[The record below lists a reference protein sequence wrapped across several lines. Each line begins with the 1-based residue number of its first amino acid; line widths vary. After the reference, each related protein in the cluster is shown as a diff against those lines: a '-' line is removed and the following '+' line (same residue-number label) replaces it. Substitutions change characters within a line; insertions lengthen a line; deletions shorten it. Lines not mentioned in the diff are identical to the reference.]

1 MEQPISTPAQDPML
15 EQQKLLKAMYR
26 MSIIRTV
33 ACLLIFLVIAGSA
46 LYVLPG
52 VKRLVD
58 QLSIVADNLEQIDVT
73 YMTESVTNLAVT
85 GTESL
90 ETAMRQVTAALENLN
105 KLDIDT
111 LNQSIADL
119 GAIAGSYTHLTLP
132 TTPYV

>member
-1 MEQPISTPAQDPML
+1 MEQPISTPTQDPML

-33 ACLLIFLVIAGSA
+33 ACLLIFLIIAGSA

-73 YMTESVTNLAVT
+73 YMTESVTNLAVP
-85 GTESL
+85 GTERL

-119 GAIAGSYTHLTLP
+119 GAIVEPMARLFGTR
-132 TTPYV
+132 

>member
-15 EQQKLLKAMYR
+15 EQQKLLNAMYR

-119 GAIAGSYTHLTLP
+119 GAIVEPMARLFGTR
-132 TTPYV
+132 

>member
-1 MEQPISTPAQDPML
+1 MEQPISTSTQDPML

-119 GAIAGSYTHLTLP
+119 GAIVEPMARLFGTR
-132 TTPYV
+132 

>member
-46 LYVLPG
+46 LYILPG
-52 VKRLVD
+52 VKGLVD
-58 QLSIVADNLEQIDVT
+58 QLSIVADNLEQIDIT

-90 ETAMRQVTAALENLN
+90 ETAMLQVTDALENLN
-105 KLDIDT
+105 KLDIET

-119 GAIAGSYTHLTLP
+119 GAIVEPMARLFGAR
-132 TTPYV
+132 

>member
-1 MEQPISTPAQDPML
+1 MEQPISIPAQDPML

-119 GAIAGSYTHLTLP
+119 GAIVEPMARLFGAR
-132 TTPYV
+132 

>member
-1 MEQPISTPAQDPML
+1 MEQPISTPTQDPML

-90 ETAMRQVTAALENLN
+90 ETAMGQVTAALENLN

-119 GAIAGSYTHLTLP
+119 GAIVEPMARLFGTR
-132 TTPYV
+132 

>member
-1 MEQPISTPAQDPML
+1 MEQPISTPTQDPML

-105 KLDIDT
+105 KLDT
-111 LNQSIADL
+111 LNQSISDL
-119 GAIAGSYTHLTLP
+119 GAIVEKIARLFGTL
-132 TTPYV
+132 

>member
-119 GAIAGSYTHLTLP
+119 GAFVEPMARLFGTR
-132 TTPYV
+132 

>member
-46 LYVLPG
+46 LYILPG
-52 VKRLVD
+52 VKGLVD
-58 QLSIVADNLEQIDVT
+58 QLSIVANNLEQIDIT

-90 ETAMRQVTAALENLN
+90 ETAMLQVTDALENLN
-105 KLDIDT
+105 KLDIET

-119 GAIAGSYTHLTLP
+119 GAIVEPMARLFGAR
-132 TTPYV
+132 

>member
-1 MEQPISTPAQDPML
+1 MEQPISTSAQDPML

-119 GAIAGSYTHLTLP
+119 GAIVEPMARLFGTR
-132 TTPYV
+132 

>member
-52 VKRLVD
+52 VKWLVD

-119 GAIAGSYTHLTLP
+119 GAIVEPMARLFGTR
-132 TTPYV
+132 

>member
-33 ACLLIFLVIAGSA
+33 ACLLIFLIIAGSA

-119 GAIAGSYTHLTLP
+119 GAIVEPMARLFGTR
-132 TTPYV
+132 

>member
-1 MEQPISTPAQDPML
+1 MEQPISTPAQDPLL

-119 GAIAGSYTHLTLP
+119 GAIVEPMARLFGAR
-132 TTPYV
+132 

>member
-111 LNQSIADL
+111 LDQSIADL
-119 GAIAGSYTHLTLP
+119 GAIVEPMARLFGTR
-132 TTPYV
+132 

>member
-111 LNQSIADL
+111 LNQSIAGL
-119 GAIAGSYTHLTLP
+119 GAIVEPMARLFGTR
-132 TTPYV
+132 

>member
-90 ETAMRQVTAALENLN
+90 ETAMGQVTAALENLN

-119 GAIAGSYTHLTLP
+119 GAIVEPMARLFGTR
-132 TTPYV
+132 

>member
-46 LYVLPG
+46 LYILPG

-73 YMTESVTNLAVT
+73 YMSESVTNLAVT

-90 ETAMRQVTAALENLN
+90 ETAMRQVTDALENLN
-105 KLDIDT
+105 KLDIET

-119 GAIAGSYTHLTLP
+119 GAIVEPMARLFGAR
-132 TTPYV
+132 

>member
-1 MEQPISTPAQDPML
+1 M
-15 EQQKLLKAMYR
+15 
-26 MSIIRTV
+26 
-33 ACLLIFLVIAGSA
+33 
-46 LYVLPG
+46 
-52 VKRLVD
+52 D

-119 GAIAGSYTHLTLP
+119 GAIVEPMARAVWDPLSHGHHQRHAPAHPGRHPLYPPMLRL
-132 TTPYV
+132 

>member
-33 ACLLIFLVIAGSA
+33 ACLLIFLIIAGSA

-90 ETAMRQVTAALENLN
+90 ETAMLQVTAALENLN

-119 GAIAGSYTHLTLP
+119 GAIVEPMARLFGTR
-132 TTPYV
+132 

>member
-52 VKRLVD
+52 VKKLVD

-119 GAIAGSYTHLTLP
+119 GAIVEPMARLFGTR
-132 TTPYV
+132 

>member
-15 EQQKLLKAMYR
+15 EQQTLLKAMYR

-119 GAIAGSYTHLTLP
+119 GAIVEPMARLFGAR
-132 TTPYV
+132 

>member
-26 MSIIRTV
+26 MSIIRTA

-119 GAIAGSYTHLTLP
+119 GAIVEPMARLFGAR
-132 TTPYV
+132 

>member
-58 QLSIVADNLEQIDVT
+58 QLSIVADHLEQIDVT

-119 GAIAGSYTHLTLP
+119 GAIVEPMARLFGTR
-132 TTPYV
+132 

>member
-1 MEQPISTPAQDPML
+1 MEQPISTPTQDPML

-33 ACLLIFLVIAGSA
+33 ACLLIFPVIAGSA

-119 GAIAGSYTHLTLP
+119 GAIVEPMARLFGTR
-132 TTPYV
+132 

>member
-85 GTESL
+85 GTESP

-119 GAIAGSYTHLTLP
+119 GAIVEPMARLFGTR
-132 TTPYV
+132 

>member
-119 GAIAGSYTHLTLP
+119 GAVVEPMARLFGTR
-132 TTPYV
+132 

>member
-1 MEQPISTPAQDPML
+1 MEQPISTPTQDPML

-119 GAIAGSYTHLTLP
+119 GAIVEPMARLFGTR
-132 TTPYV
+132 

>member
-33 ACLLIFLVIAGSA
+33 ACLLIFLIIAGSA

-58 QLSIVADNLEQIDVT
+58 QLSIVADNLEQVDVT

-119 GAIAGSYTHLTLP
+119 GAIVEPMARLFGTR
-132 TTPYV
+132 

>member
-90 ETAMRQVTAALENLN
+90 ETAMRQVTARLVT
-105 KLDIDT
+105 D
-111 LNQSIADL
+111 S
-119 GAIAGSYTHLTLP
+119 
-132 TTPYV
+132 VM

>member
-1 MEQPISTPAQDPML
+1 MEQPISIPAQDPML

-119 GAIAGSYTHLTLP
+119 GAIVEPMARLFGTR
-132 TTPYV
+132 

>member
-1 MEQPISTPAQDPML
+1 MEQPISTPTQDPML

-46 LYVLPG
+46 LYILPG
-52 VKRLVD
+52 IKRLVD

-119 GAIAGSYTHLTLP
+119 GAIVEPMARLFGTR
-132 TTPYV
+132 

>member
-73 YMTESVTNLAVT
+73 YMPESVTNLAVT

-119 GAIAGSYTHLTLP
+119 GAIVEPMARLFGTR
-132 TTPYV
+132 

>member
-90 ETAMRQVTAALENLN
+90 EPAMRQVTAALENLN

-119 GAIAGSYTHLTLP
+119 GAIVEPMARLFGTR
-132 TTPYV
+132 

>member
-15 EQQKLLKAMYR
+15 EQQKLIKAMYR

-119 GAIAGSYTHLTLP
+119 GAIVEPMARLFGTR
-132 TTPYV
+132 

>member
-105 KLDIDT
+105 KLDIDP

-119 GAIAGSYTHLTLP
+119 GAIVEPMARLFGTR
-132 TTPYV
+132 

>member
-1 MEQPISTPAQDPML
+1 MEQPISTPTQDPML

-33 ACLLIFLVIAGSA
+33 ACLLIFLIIAGSA

-119 GAIAGSYTHLTLP
+119 GAIVEPMARLFGTR
-132 TTPYV
+132 